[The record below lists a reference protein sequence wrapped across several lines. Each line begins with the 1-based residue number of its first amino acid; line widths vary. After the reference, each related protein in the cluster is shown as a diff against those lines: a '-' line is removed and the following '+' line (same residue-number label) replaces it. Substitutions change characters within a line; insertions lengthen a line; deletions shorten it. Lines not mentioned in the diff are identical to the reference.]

1 MRDEI
6 AQRPRQPRL
15 IFPFEE
21 VESSHAPAFRRI
33 KSRSVGVTRR
43 SLYDV
48 EQFEASQLGTHLSQD
63 NAQPTSQTIL
73 LTGVAMGAFAA
84 NSLLCR
90 MALGAGLIDAGSF
103 ASLRTMAGAL
113 TLAAL
118 LTVRGNPRS
127 AFGANHWR
135 TGAMLFTYMVF
146 FTFAYRSLSAGTGA
160 LILFGAV
167 QLTMFMAALR
177 SGEGFSP
184 VSWGG
189 LALAVAGLVYLVS
202 PGLTAPDPLG
212 ALLMTVAGVAWG
224 LYSLLG
230 RSAGDPLTATAGAF
244 IAALPAVLAVS
255 AVAGAFNDV
264 HIEATGALLAI
275 ASGAIASGLGY
286 VVWYAALRGLTA
298 ARAAIVQLSVPVIA
312 AFGGILFIG
321 EDITLRLILASIAT
335 LGGVAIVLAQRT
347 AAKRA

>member
-1 MRDEI
+1 MRDEV
-6 AQRPRQPRL
+6 AQRARQPRL

-21 VESSHAPAFRRI
+21 MESGHAPAFCRTN
-33 KSRSVGVTRR
+33 SRSVGVTSR

-48 EQFEASQLGTHLSQD
+48 EQYEASQPGTHLSQD
-63 NAQPTSQTIL
+63 GAQSTSQTLL
-73 LTGVAMGAFAA
+73 LTAVAMIAFAA

-103 ASLRTMAGAL
+103 ASLRTLAGAL
-113 TLAAL
+113 TLAAIL
-118 LTVRGNPRS
+118 AWRGNLQS

-135 TGAMLFTYMVF
+135 TGAMLFAYMVF

-167 QLTMFMAALR
+167 QLTMFVAAMR
-177 SGEGFSP
+177 SGEAFSLI
-184 VSWGG
+184 SWGG

-202 PGLTAPDPLG
+202 PGLTAPDLLS
-212 ALLMTVAGVAWG
+212 ALLMAVAGIAWG

-244 IAALPAVLAVS
+244 IAALPAVLVVGG
-255 AVAGAFNDV
+255 VAGAMNSV
-264 HIEATGALLAI
+264 HVDTTGVLLAI
-275 ASGAIASGLGY
+275 ASGAVASGLGY

-298 ARAAIVQLSVPVIA
+298 ARAATVQLSVPVIA
-312 AFGGILFIG
+312 AIGGILFIG
-321 EDITLRLILASIAT
+321 EDITLRLVVASIAT

-347 AAKRA
+347 AKRA